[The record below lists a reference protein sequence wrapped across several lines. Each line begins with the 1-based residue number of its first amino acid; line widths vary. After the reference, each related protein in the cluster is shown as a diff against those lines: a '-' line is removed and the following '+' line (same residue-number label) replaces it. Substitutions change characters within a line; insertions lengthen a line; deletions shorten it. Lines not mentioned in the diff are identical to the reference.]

1 MRFFLFRIIFLSLL
15 LGIQYFFF
23 RRSEK
28 YLRNKSASTV
38 VLWGE
43 RILFIGMNIPLF
55 FISFYRPPST
65 EIYPFVLYGVY
76 YPVFLWHGTLVILF
90 LVSRILKLFELPFRF
105 SFWFGRNIPSI
116 NNKILALESKPTY
129 QLFNVSR
136 RKFLQNGMIS
146 LAGVSFAG
154 TAYGA
159 FVRDDYEITNQ
170 IIAIKN
176 LPPQFQNFT
185 ISLMSDIHSSV
196 FMPKSDMQKYV
207 AAVNELKSDVIFVTG
222 DFVNSQV
229 EEVYPFAEAF
239 VDLNAQYGVYGC
251 LGNHDFFSNVEIVA
265 KEVEQ
270 CGIKLLRDETTR
282 IQKNGENIFLL
293 GVDDFG
299 KKETAEQ
306 RFSKLVSKT
315 EMDIPKILLCHRPYF
330 FEQAKNNN
338 IDLTLSGHTH
348 GGQVVFAKFGQTAI
362 TPALVASPYIW
373 GLYKNEN
380 AQMYVSRGIGT
391 VAIPIRINC
400 PPEITKITLVKG

>member
-1 MRFFLFRIIFLSLL
+1 
-15 LGIQYFFF
+15 
-23 RRSEK
+23 
-28 YLRNKSASTV
+28 
-38 VLWGE
+38 
-43 RILFIGMNIPLF
+43 MNVPLF
-55 FISFYRPPST
+55 YISFYRPPST
-65 EIYPFVLYGVY
+65 QIFPFILYGVY

-105 SFWFGRNIPSI
+105 SLWFGKKIPSLKT
-116 NNKILALESKPTY
+116 KIVLLESKPSY
-129 QLFNVSR
+129 QSFNISR

-146 LAGVSFAG
+146 LAGVSFVG

-159 FVRDDYEITNQ
+159 FARDDFEITNQ
-170 IIAIKN
+170 TIAIKN
-176 LPPQFQNFT
+176 LPKEFHNFT
-185 ISLMSDIHSSV
+185 ISLVSDIHSSV

-207 AAVNELKSDVIFVTG
+207 TSVNELKSDIIFVTG

-239 VDLNAQYGVYGC
+239 VDLKANYGVYGC
-251 LGNHDFFSNVEIVA
+251 LGNHDFFSDVETVA

-270 CGIKLLRDETTR
+270 CGIKLLRDETTT
-282 IQKNGENIFLL
+282 IQKNGEKVFLL

-299 KKETAEQ
+299 KRETAEQ
-306 RFSKLVSKT
+306 RFSQLVTKT
-315 EMDIPKILLCHRPYF
+315 ETNIPKILLCHRPYF
-330 FEQAKNNN
+330 FDQAKNNN

-348 GGQVVFAKFGQTAI
+348 GGQVVFARIGETQI

-373 GLYKNEN
+373 GLYKNDN

-400 PPEITKITLVKG
+400 PPEITKITLTH

>member
-1 MRFFLFRIIFLSLL
+1 MRFFLFRIIFLSIL

-28 YLRNKSASTV
+28 YFRNKSASK
-38 VLWGE
+38 VLLWSG
-43 RILFIGMNIPLF
+43 RILFIVMNIPLF

-65 EIYPFVLYGVY
+65 QIYPFILYGVY

-90 LVSRILKLFELPFRF
+90 LVSRILKLLELPFRF
-105 SFWFGRNIPSI
+105 SFWFGKKIPSV
-116 NNKILALESKPTY
+116 NNKIIHLESKPSY
-129 QLFNVSR
+129 QSFNVSR
-136 RKFLQNGMIS
+136 RKFLQQGMIS

-159 FVRDDYEITNQ
+159 FVRDDFEITYQ
-170 IIAIKN
+170 TITIKN

-185 ISLMSDIHSSV
+185 ISLISDIHSSV
-196 FMPKSDMQKYV
+196 FMPKRDMQKYV
-207 AAVNELKSDVIFVTG
+207 TAVNELKSDITFVTG

-239 VDLNAQYGVYGC
+239 VDLKAPFGVYGC
-251 LGNHDFFSNVEIVA
+251 LGNHDFFSDVETVA

-270 CGIKLLRDETTR
+270 CGIKLLRDET
-282 IQKNGENIFLL
+282 IALEKNGEKIFLL

-299 KKETAEQ
+299 NRQTANE
-306 RFSKLVSKT
+306 RFPKLVAKT
-315 EMDIPKILLCHRPYF
+315 ENNIPRILLCHRPYF
-330 FEQAKNNN
+330 FEQAKNAS

-348 GGQVVFAKFGQTAI
+348 GGQVVFAKFGQMAI
-362 TPALVASPYIW
+362 TPALVASPYVG
-373 GLYKNEN
+373 GLYKNDN

-400 PPEITKITLVKG
+400 PPEITKITLVKK